1 MHKPTT
7 IDIFV
12 CTYTPLLQL

>member
-1 MHKPTT
+1 MSQNLRT

-12 CTYTPLLQL
+12 C